1 MEIALYF
8 HLLAATAWIGG
19 SVFLFALGIFLKD
32 KTAQKNVYLHIGPL
46 YGYFESV
53 WLIVLLGTGLYMF
66 FGQGLDQVLKVSLD
80 SNLGQVILIKI
91 LLVTAITIFTVI
103 HMYIAFKTHGKERT
117 KIELLISR
125 ASSMMIF
132 VLNLVILWY
141 AAELRTML

>member
-19 SVFLFALGIFLKD
+19 SVFLFALGIFLRD
-32 KTAQKNVYLHIGPL
+32 KVAQKNVYLHIGPL

-53 WLIVLLGTGLYMF
+53 WLIVLIGTGLHMF
-66 FGQGLDQVLKVSLD
+66 FGHGLDQVLKVALD
-80 SNLGQVILIKI
+80 SSLGQVILIKI
-91 LLVTAITIFTVI
+91 LLVTAITIFTVV